1 MNARVEAEGKGEG
14 DDGRAE
20 GEGGGQEGGGGG
32 RQGEDAGSPRS
43 PSSRRAARSRSNCAR
58 PGGVGEGACALHSTE
73 LYMSVSCSGTV

>member
-1 MNARVEAEGKGEG
+1 MEAEGKGEG
-14 DDGRAE
+14 DDGGQRVRVE
-20 GEGGGQEGGGGG
+20 GRRVGVEG

-73 LYMSVSCSGTV
+73 LCISVSCGGTV